1 MSSGTPTKA
10 ASSPSGE
17 VCTGS
22 RIMEQTPTDR
32 ATNSELGGWFR
43 GASEDRLLELRP
55 GWQSRAEECAP
66 PPAPRPRAHRD
77 AIGRSMPPSR
87 SLQRLARGLCRRRAA
102 RAQKAG
108 GLGIWAGEGPPSPRP
123 LSGLWPLAGSVNK
136 ARPGTPH
143 SRPPPRPGVWAPQK
157 LALGPCFSLSE

>member
-17 VCTGS
+17 ACTGS
-22 RIMEQTPTDR
+22 RIMEQTPTGR

-43 GASEDRLLELRP
+43 GASEDRLLQLSP
-55 GWQSRAEECAP
+55 TAGCAP

-77 AIGRSMPPSR
+77 AMRRSMPSAR
-87 SLQRLARGLCRRRAA
+87 SPRRRAA
-102 RAQKAG
+102 RAPRAG
-108 GLGIWAGEGPPSPRP
+108 GLGIWAGEGPLSPRP
-123 LSGLWPLAGSVNK
+123 LSGLWPLALSVNK

-143 SRPPPRPGVWAPQK
+143 SPPPHRPAAYAPKK
-157 LALGPCFSLSE
+157 LALGPCFSLLE